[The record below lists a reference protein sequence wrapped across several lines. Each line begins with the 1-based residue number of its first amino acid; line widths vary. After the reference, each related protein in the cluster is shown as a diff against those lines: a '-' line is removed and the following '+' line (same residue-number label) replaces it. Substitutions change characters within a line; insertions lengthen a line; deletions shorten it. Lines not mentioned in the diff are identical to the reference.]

1 MNHELMDN
9 LHPHRQLLY
18 VIHRQEY
25 FAVLSHHHL
34 DLVLDLGAHVGGD
47 VVGQLIGGA
56 LEAVHH
62 LLELADQGVAC
73 LLLPLFAVLHV
84 SLQLLDVCDQKE
96 TKETTQESM
105 PVESRQINRV
115 MSGTKLK

>member
-1 MNHELMDN
+1 MDS
-9 LHPHRQLLY
+9 LHLYRQLLY
-18 VIHRQEY
+18 VIHKRENVS
-25 FAVLSHHHL
+25 VLSHHHL
-34 DLVLDLGAHVGGD
+34 DLVLDLRAHVGRD

-84 SLQLLDVCDQKE
+84 SLELLDVCDRKGTKENTGINAGGKE
-96 TKETTQESM
+96 TNQ
-105 PVESRQINRV
+105 
-115 MSGTKLK
+115 